1 LDCRFR
7 LIEFKQSLH
16 ADDAAIKDTKMS
28 SYTTPA
34 KASIT
39 TTGTTSIVAAQGARS
54 FINMYS
60 ITMSNESAT
69 DTFVDVYDGATVV
82 CPKIAVP
89 AGLGHSINLS
99 KPMHLA
105 ENSALSVKSSAAV
118 TTLNV
123 TVFYDVEPTG

>member
-1 LDCRFR
+1 
-7 LIEFKQSLH
+7 
-16 ADDAAIKDTKMS
+16 MS

-39 TTGTTSIVAAQGARS
+39 TTDTTELVAAQGARS
-54 FINMYS
+54 FVNMYS
-60 ITMSNESAT
+60 ITMSNESVT

-82 CPKIAVP
+82 CSKIAVP
-89 AGLGHSINLS
+89 AGLGHSINLA
-99 KPMHLA
+99 KPMRLA

-123 TVFYDVEPTG
+123 TVFYDVEPSGNG